1 MQKFEH
7 PIIMLVNH
15 KSIDTCYFL
24 NIFIFV
30 ISTFFYQVYFS
41 QFLCMAFF
49 YFFLPFKFCEQMKEV
64 ENPKYLGQLEPKWS
78 TPQMPSPTQCH
89 FQGLPYP
96 LIEGS
101 LLLLDAPFLI
111 LGSTG
116 TSQQV
121 AVQ

>member
-1 MQKFEH
+1 
-7 PIIMLVNH
+7 
-15 KSIDTCYFL
+15 
-24 NIFIFV
+24 
-30 ISTFFYQVYFS
+30 
-41 QFLCMAFF
+41 
-49 YFFLPFKFCEQMKEV
+49 MKEV

-121 AVQ
+121 AVQWPLYFGSASLPGLFPQIN